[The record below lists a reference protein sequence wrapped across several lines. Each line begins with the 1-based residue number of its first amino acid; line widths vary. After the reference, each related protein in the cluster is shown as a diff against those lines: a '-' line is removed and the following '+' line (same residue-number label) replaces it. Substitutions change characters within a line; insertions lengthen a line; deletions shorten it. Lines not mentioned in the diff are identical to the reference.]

1 MNKQIENKLA
11 VISLLIS
18 SLCLTACGGSNT
30 NNSDKVTTVP
40 TNEVATQIFKN
51 GKIYTVNEK
60 QEWANAVAIK
70 GNEIIFVGS
79 DAEVEKYAGSTTKIT
94 NLSGKMMM
102 PGFHDVHIHPIESA
116 SENTL
121 FSLDTDE
128 LDAEN
133 FADAISQAAKV
144 NPDAAWLIGYGHT
157 IFTLL
162 DAQRSPIGIIDDVV
176 SDRPVIIMEQTSHS
190 MWVNSKALEMA
201 GISTDTED
209 PIGGVII
216 RDETTGKPNGIL
228 IDNAGNIVM
237 DIAMAPTAKSIEND
251 YLGLIEYTLP
261 ELAKH
266 GITSI
271 SDARSFWQRDDHL
284 TWEKVAKKDELT
296 ARVAVGLWAYPDM
309 NDEEQ
314 IAQLK
319 ALYQNDEDSLLKF
332 NQIKLYSDG
341 ILVNGT
347 AAMLTPYEIDL
358 FGLPGNDGLNY
369 FDQQRLTS
377 YIEQLEGTGFD
388 FHIHAIGDRGVHE
401 ALNAVEQAGTL
412 NGRHRITHV
421 EVVEP
426 TDLPRFAKLNVT
438 ADAQVAG
445 DFANPEHWHENDE
458 LIGAVR
464 SDNAIP
470 IKSLQEAGARV
481 TLSSDWNV
489 SPFNPFIGLQNAI
502 TRAPQELTLEQAI
515 KAYTVNG
522 AYVMRQ
528 EDKVGSI
535 EVGKLADFVVLD
547 RNLFEVNEQTINQT
561 KVVMTIFDGETIYQ
575 SK

>member
-1 MNKQIENKLA
+1 MKKQITTKLP
-11 VISLLIS
+11 VIALL
-18 SLCLTACGGSNT
+18 LTSVVIAACSMTSPNNT
-30 NNSDKVTTVP
+30 NSTEH
-40 TNEVATQIFKN
+40 TNKMASQIFKN
-51 GKIYTVNEK
+51 GKIYTVNK
-60 QEWANAVAIK
+60 QQAWANAVAIRDNK
-70 GNEIIFVGS
+70 IIFVGS
-79 DAEVEKYAGSTTKIT
+79 NAEVEKYVNSNTKVT
-94 NLSGKMMM
+94 DLGGRMMM

-128 LDAEN
+128 VDVEN
-133 FADAISQAAKV
+133 YSYDIEQAAID
-144 NPDAAWLIGYGHT
+144 NPDALWLIGYGPT
-157 IFTLL
+157 ISTLL
-162 DAQRSPIGIIDDVV
+162 DSERAPKDIIDEVV

-201 GISTDTED
+201 GITINSED
-209 PIGGVII
+209 PIGGVIV
-216 RDETTGKPNGIL
+216 RDEMGEPTGIL

-237 DIAMAPTAKSIEND
+237 DIAMTPTVQSMEND
-251 YLGLIEYTLP
+251 YLGLVEYTLP

-284 TWEKVAKKDELT
+284 TWQEVEKNDELT
-296 ARVAVGLWAYPDM
+296 ARVAVGLWAYPNM

-314 IAQLK
+314 FAQLQ
-319 ALYQNDEDSLLKF
+319 ALYQNSQNSFLKF

-347 AAMLTPYEIDL
+347 AAMLAPYRVDL
-358 FGLPGNDGLNY
+358 LGLPGNKGLNY
-369 FDQQRLTS
+369 FDEKRLTK
-377 YIEQLEGTGFD
+377 YIKRLESTGFD
-388 FHIHAIGDRGVHE
+388 FHIHAIGDRGIHE
-401 ALNAVEQAGTL
+401 ALNAVEQGGSKQ
-412 NGRHRITHV
+412 GRHRITHI

-426 TDLPRFAKLNVT
+426 SDLPRFAQLNVT

-445 DFANPEHWHENDE
+445 EFASPDHWHENDK

-470 IKSLQEAGARV
+470 IKSLHKAGARV

-502 TRAPQELTLEQAI
+502 TRAPQELTLAQAI
-515 KAYTVNG
+515 KAYTLNS

-528 EDKVGSI
+528 EDSVGSI
-535 EVGKLADFVVLD
+535 EVGKLADLVVLD
-547 RNLFEVNEQTINQT
+547 RNLFEIDENTINQT
-561 KVVMTIFDGETIYQ
+561 KVFMTIFDGETIFQ
-575 SK
+575 QK